1 MKDMIKEKKTQRK
14 GEEISMS
21 NGDKFDKEKLRMD
34 LVPPA
39 AIKGLAYVLEMGAIK
54 YGDYNWYKGVEY
66 SRLYAACLRHLIAW
80 WEGEDD
86 DRESGLSHVDHAMCN
101 LAFLSQFMQ
110 DARFELDDRPDYR
123 EVKSDK
129 KDLLGS

>member
-1 MKDMIKEKKTQRK
+1 MTDMKTERTRQMTTTIK
-14 GEEISMS
+14 G
-21 NGDKFDKEKLRMD
+21 NKFDKEKLRMD
-34 LVPPA
+34 LIPPA
-39 AIKGLAYVLEMGAIK
+39 AIKGLAYVLGMGAAK

-80 WEGEDD
+80 WEGEDYD
-86 DRESGLSHVDHAMCN
+86 QESGFTHVDHAMCN
-101 LAFLSQFMQ
+101 LAFLCQFMN

-123 EVKSDK
+123 GEHDK